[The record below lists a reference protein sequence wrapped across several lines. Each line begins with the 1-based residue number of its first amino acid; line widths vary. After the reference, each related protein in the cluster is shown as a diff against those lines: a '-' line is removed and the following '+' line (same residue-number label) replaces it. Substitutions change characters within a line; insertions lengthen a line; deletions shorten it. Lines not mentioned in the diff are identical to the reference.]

1 MRSELDVQ
9 AIPGKK
15 YLQTT
20 EISTSLLIY
29 CGSFKTQEMH
39 TTELAEKSSS

>member
-20 EISTSLLIY
+20 EISTFLLIY
-29 CGSFKTQEMH
+29 CDSFKTQRN
-39 TTELAEKSSS
+39 AYYRASREKQ